1 MNFPTLF
8 IMYYLFLYIFS
19 SIAPFFLLL
28 IAAVLGGRFADANN
42 DNIDKVVGSWL
53 IHCKYK
59 KGAKKDVCEDSEEQS
74 ADVNI
79 TETID
84 PLINE

>member
-1 MNFPTLF
+1 M
-8 IMYYLFLYIFS
+8 
-19 SIAPFFLLL
+19 
-28 IAAVLGGRFADANN
+28 GGRFADSDN

-59 KGAKKDVCEDSEEQS
+59 KGAKKDVCEQQS

-79 TETID
+79 TEIVD